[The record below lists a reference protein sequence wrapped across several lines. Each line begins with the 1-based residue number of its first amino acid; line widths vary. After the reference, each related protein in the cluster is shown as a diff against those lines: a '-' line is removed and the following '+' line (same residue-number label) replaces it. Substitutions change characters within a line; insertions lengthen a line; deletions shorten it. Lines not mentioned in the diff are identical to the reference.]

1 MAFNI
6 RGEVNV
12 RSTKAQNVEKSLDGS
27 EVHRDQIGVMQELV
41 IGGQQVP
48 TEAFEKIPE
57 EQIAGEPLGHVNWWW
72 GDNAHLAH
80 SEHQQIVWVNG
91 DGEARRTI
99 ISPEPPVGEDPIA
112 WRQRYE
118 ELAAL
123 PQLFIGE

>member
-1 MAFNI
+1 MAFDI

-12 RSTKAQNVEKSLDGS
+12 RTETVDVEAGYLQRSPGQDGRGPRMLS
-27 EVHRDQIGVMQELV
+27 LV

-80 SEHQQIVWVNG
+80 SEHRQIVWVNG

-99 ISPEPPVGEDPIA
+99 VSPEPPVGKDPIA